1 MLKKVVFAAV
11 LALGFVASFKV
22 GAAVDNTGLAGS
34 CGAPDCGGGRCDS
47 MGNCW

>member
-22 GAAVDNTGLAGS
+22 GAAVDTGSSA
-34 CGAPDCGGGRCDS
+34 CGPGGLCCPEGPWGPEC
-47 MGNCW
+47 